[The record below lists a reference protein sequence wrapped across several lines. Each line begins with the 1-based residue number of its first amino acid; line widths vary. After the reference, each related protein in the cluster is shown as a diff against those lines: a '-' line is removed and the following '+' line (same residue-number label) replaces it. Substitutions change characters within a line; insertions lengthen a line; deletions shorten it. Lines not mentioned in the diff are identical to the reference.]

1 MNRPP
6 HQHCTAA
13 TRRGSTTRAAASRPP
28 ARPPATQPVATPHQ
42 PVTGRRAVTTALGA
56 LLGGWPLAGIP
67 QGPASRPLTLVV
79 GYPAGGSVD
88 LVARTVA
95 PSLSRRLGQPVQ
107 VENIAGASGTIGA
120 VKVALAEPDGH
131 TLLLGSPSEVGIN
144 HLTGRQDRFNPQTDL
159 TPIGLIGSQPMVLVA
174 GRSGRARNV
183 REFLDFAT
191 RHPGEARY
199 ATAGPGTPL
208 HLAGE
213 TIRQR
218 AGIDIRH
225 QPYRGAGPMLPDL
238 LDGRVDFAVMVL
250 SSALLHIRE
259 GRLHAIGLT
268 SARRTAAL
276 PNLPALAEHPRLAGV
291 DLGVWF
297 GVLGPRR
304 LPPVMQERLAA
315 ELRGAMKEPAL
326 RLQLQGAGLELMEDV
341 AFAPFLRAE
350 IDRFR
355 RVLAAA
361 QAG

>member
-1 MNRPP
+1 MDRSGRRMTSG
-6 HQHCTAA
+6 CTRRTAA
-13 TRRGSTTRAAASRPP
+13 AAL
-28 ARPPATQPVATPHQ
+28 
-42 PVTGRRAVTTALGA
+42 LGA
-56 LLGGWPLAGIP
+56 LPAAGLP
-67 QGPASRPLTLVV
+67 QAFPGRPFTLVV

-88 LVARTVA
+88 FVARAVA

-120 VKVALAEPDGH
+120 VKVALAEADGH

-144 HLTGRQDRFNPQTDL
+144 HLTGRRDRFNPQTDL

-174 GRSGRARNV
+174 SRSAGARSV
-183 REFLDFAT
+183 SEFLDYAT
-191 RHPGEARY
+191 RHPGQARY
-199 ATAGPGTPL
+199 ATAGAGTPL

-238 LDGRVDFAVMVL
+238 LDGRIDFAVMVL
-250 SSALLHIRE
+250 SSALAHIRD

-276 PNLPALAEHPRLAGV
+276 PRVPALAEHPRLAGV

-304 LPPVMQERLAA
+304 MPPAAQQRLED
-315 ELRGAMKEPAL
+315 ELHGAMKEPAL
-326 RLQLQGAGLELMEDV
+326 RLQLQGAGLDLMEDV
-341 AFAPFLRAE
+341 AFGPFLRRE
-350 IDRFR
+350 IEKFR
-355 RVLAAA
+355 RVL
-361 QAG
+361 GGMTG

>member
-6 HQHCTAA
+6 HENCPAPLTVTTGTTRHTRTMRT
-13 TRRGSTTRAAASRPP
+13 TRRAALATVAS
-28 ARPPATQPVATPHQ
+28 
-42 PVTGRRAVTTALGA
+42 
-56 LLGGWPLAGIP
+56 LLGGWPLVGAP
-67 QGPASRPLTLVV
+67 QGLAARPVSLVV

-95 PSLSRRLGQPVQ
+95 PPLARRLGQPVQ

-120 VKVALAEPDGH
+120 VKVALAEADGH

-144 HLTGRQDRFNPQTDL
+144 HLTGQRDRFNPQTDL

-174 GRSGRARNV
+174 GRSARARNV
-183 REFLDFAT
+183 AEFLDYAT

-250 SSALLHIRE
+250 SSALPHIRE

-304 LPPVMQERLAA
+304 LPPVTRERLAE
-315 ELRGAMKEPAL
+315 ELRATMKEPAL

-350 IDRFR
+350 IEKFR
-355 RVLAAA
+355 RVLAGA

>member
-1 MNRPP
+1 MDRPSHQNRP
-6 HQHCTAA
+6 AA
-13 TRRGSTTRAAASRPP
+13 HPGSTGTTHAKPTARTARRAALASI
-28 ARPPATQPVATPHQ
+28 ASM
-42 PVTGRRAVTTALGA
+42 LGA
-56 LLGGWPLAGIP
+56 WPLAGLP
-67 QGPASRPLTLVV
+67 QGAGGRPISLVV

-88 LVARTVA
+88 LVARALAVPFA
-95 PSLSRRLGQPVQ
+95 RRLGQPVQ

-120 VKVALAEPDGH
+120 VKVALAEADGH

-144 HLTGRQDRFNPQTDL
+144 HLTSQRDRFNPQTDL
-159 TPIGLIGSQPMVLVA
+159 VPIGLIGSQPMVLVA
-174 GRSGRARNV
+174 GRSARARSV
-183 REFLDFAT
+183 AEFLDFAT

-250 SSALLHIRE
+250 SSALPHIRE

-276 PNLPALAEHPRLAGV
+276 PNVQALAEHPRLAGV

-304 LPPVMQERLAA
+304 LPPVTQERLAT
-315 ELRGAMKEPAL
+315 ELRAAMKEPAL

-350 IDRFR
+350 IEKFR
-355 RVLAAA
+355 RVLAGA
-361 QAG
+361 QVG

>member
-1 MNRPP
+1 MHGNGHDKAR
-6 HQHCTAA
+6 HCT
-13 TRRGSTTRAAASRPP
+13 RRTAAAALLAAPLPGARAQGFP
-28 ARPPATQPVATPHQ
+28 ARA
-42 PVTGRRAVTTALGA
+42 
-56 LLGGWPLAGIP
+56 
-67 QGPASRPLTLVV
+67 LTLVV

-95 PSLSRRLGQPVQ
+95 PSLSRRLGQAVQ

-131 TLLLGSPSEVGIN
+131 TLLLGSPSEVGLN

-159 TPIGLIGSQPMVLVA
+159 TPIGLVGRQPMVLVA
-174 GRSGRARNV
+174 GRGSRVRNV
-183 REFLDFAT
+183 AEFLAFAT
-191 RHPGEARY
+191 RHPGQGRY

-213 TIRQR
+213 MIRQR

-250 SSALLHIRE
+250 SSALPHIRE
-259 GRLHAIGLT
+259 GRLQAIGLT
-268 SARRTAAL
+268 SARRAAAL
-276 PNLPALAEHPRLAGV
+276 PSVPALAEHPRLSGV

-297 GVLGPRR
+297 GLLGPRR
-304 LPPVMQERLAA
+304 LPPVTQERLAA
-315 ELRGAMKEPAL
+315 ELRAVMKEPAL

-350 IDRFR
+350 IEKFR
-355 RVLAAA
+355 RVLAGA

>member
-1 MNRPP
+1 MDRPG
-6 HQHCTAA
+6 HASRTATLPQA
-13 TRRGSTTRAAASRPP
+13 HGLDLRRRAA
-28 ARPPATQPVATPHQ
+28 VA
-42 PVTGRRAVTTALGA
+42 A
-56 LLGGWPLAGIP
+56 LLGAWPLAGRP
-67 QGPASRPLTLVV
+67 QASTARPVTLVV

-95 PSLSRRLGQPVQ
+95 PALARRLAQPVH
-107 VENIAGASGTIGA
+107 VENVAGASGTIGA
-120 VKVALAEPDGH
+120 VKVALAEADGH

-183 REFLDFAT
+183 AGFLDFAT

-250 SSALLHIRE
+250 SSALPHIRA

-268 SARRTAAL
+268 SARRAPAL

-297 GVLGPRR
+297 GLLGPRR
-304 LPPVMQERLAA
+304 LPAAVQDRLAA
-315 ELRGAMKEPAL
+315 DLRAVLKEPPL
-326 RLQLQGAGLELMEDV
+326 RLQLQDAGLDLMEDV
-341 AFAPFLRAE
+341 AFAPFLRSE
-350 IDRFR
+350 IEKFR
-355 RVLAAA
+355 RVLAGA